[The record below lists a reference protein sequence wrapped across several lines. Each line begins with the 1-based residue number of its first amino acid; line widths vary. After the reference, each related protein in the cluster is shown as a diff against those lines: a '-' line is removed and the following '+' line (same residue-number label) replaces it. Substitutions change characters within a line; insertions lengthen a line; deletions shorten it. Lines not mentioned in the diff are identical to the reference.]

1 MDARTIAVLCLGFVY
16 GLRHALDPDHMVA
29 VSTIVSEH
37 KNLARSS
44 LIGTFWG
51 LGHTVSLLAVGV
63 LVLLLKISIPK
74 QVELWMEMAVAG
86 MLVILGLNVVLG
98 VARKR
103 GLQLHTHSHSH
114 DGELPH
120 KHLHVHREEDH
131 EHRHRLFRLGRRP
144 FVVGLV
150 HGMAGSA
157 AVTLAT
163 LTTIP
168 SVMLGMVYIG
178 LFGLGSVGGM
188 LIMSALIGLPF
199 AITARRFSTINA
211 RVRLAAGLLSV
222 VFGLIVAW
230 NLINEIRQG

>member
-1 MDARTIAVLCLGFVY
+1 MDARTIAVLSLGFVY

-29 VSTIVSEH
+29 VSTMVSEH
-37 KNLARSS
+37 KSLARSS
-44 LIGTFWG
+44 LIGTIWG
-51 LGHTVSLLAVGV
+51 LGHTASLMSVG
-63 LVLLLKISIPK
+63 LFVLLLKISIPK
-74 QVELWMEMAVAG
+74 HVELWMEMAVAA
-86 MLVILGLNVVLG
+86 MLVILGLNVIFGL
-98 VARKR
+98 ARKR

-114 DGELPH
+114 NGELPH
-120 KHLHVHREEDH
+120 SHLHVHREEDH

-168 SVMLGMVYIG
+168 SVVLGMVYIG

-188 LIMSALIGLPF
+188 LLMSALIGLPF
-199 AITARRFSTINA
+199 AITARRFSTINN
-211 RVRLAAGLLSV
+211 RVRLAAGVLSV
-222 VFGLIVAW
+222 IFGLIVAW
-230 NLINEIRQG
+230 NLIHEIRQG